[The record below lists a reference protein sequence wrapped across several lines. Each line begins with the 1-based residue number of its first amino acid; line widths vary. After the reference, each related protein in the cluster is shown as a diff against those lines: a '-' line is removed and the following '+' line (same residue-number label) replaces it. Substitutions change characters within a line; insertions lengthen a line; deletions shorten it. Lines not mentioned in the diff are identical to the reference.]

1 MSRSVLLLLVLALVA
16 GACDRDR
23 DAQKTREFTGRMLKG
38 VLAYPQSTLVSISAG
53 EDAAEMVLSTSTPVP
68 GVAAWYRQ
76 ALALNGWELRSDIVQ
91 RDGSVAIYAQKGT
104 QPLWVTLR
112 ANVGGPGTTYTL
124 VGAVSEPDSGKKA
137 VGGR

>member
-1 MSRSVLLLLVLALVA
+1 MPRSVALLLVLTLVVA
-16 GACDRDR
+16 ACDRDS

-38 VLAYPQSTLVSISAG
+38 VLAYPQSSVVSISAG
-53 EDAAEMVLSTSTPVP
+53 EEAAEIVLSTPIPVSD
-68 GVAAWYRQ
+68 VAAWYRQ

-91 RDGSVAIYAQKGT
+91 RDGSEAIYAQKGA
-104 QPLWVTLR
+104 QPLWITLR

-137 VGGR
+137 AGGR